1 MAPAGRPA
9 LTAAELERLP
19 LILYEA
25 GANTWAVI
33 DAWFRRAD
41 LIPRPIMELGSVEAI
56 KVLVAG
62 GRGCSVL
69 PTLALRGAV
78 AGAVV
83 RPLRPALTRQ
93 LAVVLR
99 KEKVVD
105 LGLGRLL
112 SALKSGGSRRG

>member
-1 MAPAGRPA
+1 
-9 LTAAELERLP
+9 
-19 LILYEA
+19 
-25 GANTWAVI
+25 
-33 DAWFRRAD
+33 
-41 LIPRPIMELGSVEAI
+41 MELASVEAI

-69 PTLALRGAV
+69 PALALGGEV
-78 AGAVV
+78 PGAVV

-112 SALKSGGSRRG
+112 AH